1 MEKEIT
7 MIIVQLILF
16 CLLFTLM
23 VKLAVRDNALN
34 ALYFYPKP
42 VQERAFALGLAD
54 RAAVKRNRTIFMT
67 AFYVVMLTAL
77 ILIIGLW
84 NGVSDFGTAYLQAVL
99 FLEVMN
105 WYDGIVIDR
114 LWVGYSKLWI
124 IKGTEDIPYVQTWK
138 QVIKK
143 RLFLTLVWIVGSAV
157 VAGIV
162 VLIF

>member
-1 MEKEIT
+1 